1 MQIFQICSKPQF
13 GLACLNNSVSFGAY
27 RGMLKI
33 WERLRRIGKPSATT
47 IDSRLVIVDP
57 GSTHNDADDISKT
70 YQSLLLGG
78 NKLHRAEIL
87 TTPEKLVGQAVE
99 QLLRNSEQR
108 AAAVPRL
115 PTLLPLLLKQ
125 LRDPLASS
133 RDYATLIIQDPL
145 ISPTVLRIANSVY
158 FNPYR
163 KSLDNFER
171 VVADLGVVKLR
182 MVLSAAVMQPVLLG
196 SADSLPQ
203 RVWKHS
209 LDCATACQNLAQRE
223 GVDPYLAYLAGLI
236 HDIGVVTLYNQ
247 VQQMHRE
254 YLDGAQAG
262 QSLLQNLLDK
272 WAKPLA
278 VSIAQDWKLPDE
290 IAQALAAQDDPA
302 HGSTLGKILRRAN
315 ALCEA
320 HELYRTNL
328 IERQQLENI
337 ATRLRIPSPLLQT
350 LDNGA

>member
-1 MQIFQICSKPQF
+1 MRKF
-13 GLACLNNSVSFGAY
+13 
-27 RGMLKI
+27 
-33 WERLRRIGKPSATT
+33 WERLRSIGKPSTT
-47 IDSRLVIVDP
+47 AADAGSLTADP
-57 GSTHNDADDISKT
+57 GSTHKDADDIGKT
-70 YQSLLLGG
+70 YQALLLGG
-78 NKLHRAEIL
+78 NKLHRAETL

-133 RDYATLIIQDPL
+133 RDYATLIMQDPL

-182 MVLSAAVMQPVLLG
+182 MVLSAAVMQPVLMQP
-196 SADSLPQ
+196 ADSLPQ

-209 LDCATACQNLAQRE
+209 LDCAATCQSLAQRE
-223 GVDPYLAYLAGLI
+223 GADAYLAYLTGLI

-262 QSLLQNLLDK
+262 QSLLQDLLVK
-272 WAKPLA
+272 WGKSLS
-278 VSIAQDWKLPDE
+278 VSIATDWKLPE
-290 IAQALAAQDDPA
+290 QVVQALAAQDDPSRD
-302 HGSTLGKILRRAN
+302 STLGKILRRAN

-320 HELYRTNL
+320 HEVYRAEL
-328 IERQQLENI
+328 IERQTLENI
-337 ATRLRIPSPLLQT
+337 ATRLRIPPPLLQA
-350 LDNGA
+350 LDAGT